1 MMKKTTLGVVIA
13 LALVF
18 CGCESGPAETSS
30 AAPIPIPE
38 NPTVIW
44 SGGASYGYVGESM
57 RGDYEAAG
65 KEYIEIPENERWEKE
80 FCLFGETYTAQCV
93 GRRDKDDPA
102 RNEVYTYVL
111 RENKSTDF
119 SLDWDPGRN
128 MIIDFGWDHARP
140 DVKRSEAAT
149 MEEAERRCLTF
160 LKEQTNSSDG
170 WVKTYEY
177 TGISYTGDKDKIR
190 EYQFAF
196 HQKKK
201 DVVIKEIT
209 MKTDGYGNIIYYRWS
224 VYNEDSVHVPEWPAE
239 FYLNIAEEKLRT
251 EYEDIEAVA
260 ELKDIHID
268 RVRYVYIV
276 DYGCFAIDIVAK
288 YTLVFHNLPEE
299 AFSTRIDVL
308 LETDS

>member
-1 MMKKTTLGVVIA
+1 M
-13 LALVF
+13 
-18 CGCESGPAETSS
+18 SW
-30 AAPIPIPE
+30 
-38 NPTVIW
+38 N
-44 SGGASYGYVGESM
+44 
-57 RGDYEAAG
+57 D
-65 KEYIEIPENERWEKE
+65 N
-80 FCLFGETYTAQCV
+80 
-93 GRRDKDDPA
+93 
-102 RNEVYTYVL
+102 
-111 RENKSTDF
+111 ST
-119 SLDWDPGRN
+119 
-128 MIIDFGWDHARP
+128 
-140 DVKRSEAAT
+140 RS
-149 MEEAERRCLTF
+149 
-160 LKEQTNSSDG
+160 
-170 WVKTYEY
+170 KTYEY